1 MLVSPGG
8 GSLAQLGAVT
18 VACVDRGGAARGEE
32 GVGTFLGRSHCHY
45 VRLSGRGEVIIGR
58 KRKTGQFRSAKV
70 EGFQTN
76 YEDEKEER

>member
-18 VACVDRGGAARGEE
+18 VAGVDRGGAARGEE

-58 KRKTGQFRSAKV
+58 KTGQLRSAKAG
-70 EGFQTN
+70 GFQTN